1 MLVAP
6 EQLTIEDESRNP
18 EDTDLVGLLYDT
30 VVIRLTIAGEIGL
43 ESRTVTTGFRNQASD
58 RFRVVDIQ
66 FTLPEAVEN
75 EIVISLEETFASA
88 NSVPICAV
96 RELKTRGGPLIIRS
110 WPVSL
115 ARRRASI

>member
-6 EQLTIEDESRNP
+6 EQLTVEDGSRNP

-43 ESRTVTTGFRNQASD
+43 ESRTVTTGFRNQTGD
-58 RFRVVDIQ
+58 RVRVVDIQ
-66 FTLPEAVEN
+66 FTLPEAVS
-75 EIVISLEETFASA
+75 EIVIVWKKPSRSK

>member
-30 VVIRLTIAGEIGL
+30 VVIRLTIAGEIFL
-43 ESRTVTTGFRNQASD
+43 ESRTVATAFRNQVGN

-66 FTLPEAVEN
+66 FTLPEAVES
-75 EIVISLEETFASA
+75 EVVISLEEAFAISKQHA
-88 NSVPICAV
+88 YNH
-96 RELKTRGGPLIIRS
+96 
-110 WPVSL
+110 
-115 ARRRASI
+115 